1 MCIVNNH
8 IPHRNTT
15 SSKKRYKNIFSHFS
29 ALFYYKNNFNNVFNN
44 NSIIVVISH
53 NNINIIIACYIKS
66 NTWLGNR
73 LKFVSFLGG
82 GGWQKNT
89 TSSLS
94 EREKPCSQFAIFTTL
109 SHVEW
114 FWSHT
119 FAPQRRSLALKPSW
133 KAFKIVDVSVFCF
146 CFLWLD
152 SDANRHVSSDK
163 ISSRFSF
170 FPCCLVICWSC
181 ISIFSSFIFFLALLC
196 FPTKKFGKVVNSI
209 KSD

>member
-66 NTWLGNR
+66 STWLGNR

-109 SHVEW
+109 SRRVILVAHV
-114 FWSHT
+114 
-119 FAPQRRSLALKPSW
+119 RSSKTLSCSETLLK
-133 KAFKIVDVSVFCF
+133 
-146 CFLWLD
+146 
-152 SDANRHVSSDK
+152 
-163 ISSRFSF
+163 
-170 FPCCLVICWSC
+170 
-181 ISIFSSFIFFLALLC
+181 SIQNC
-196 FPTKKFGKVVNSI
+196 
-209 KSD
+209 